1 MGIFDFLKKN
11 KNIVDENGL
20 NEVYTNNGKGVLQAR
35 FYKKNGKLNG
45 LYQTFALSTEFHKVK
60 LGQLRK
66 EEIWK
71 ENKLEGLSKSFDW
84 NGSGKLINEG
94 YWKAG
99 MKDGIWKY
107 YYAQGERVFKNA
119 NNAGEFKVHPNFP
132 IPNSGK
138 RPTAFGKNP
147 SFYYSAGG
155 PLKLEQNFKCGK
167 KDGIWKWYY
176 ESGQLSSTEIYKNG
190 QFIESITY
198 NYDKNG
204 QLIKEKAIPDWYKGS
219 VSEKGSTEIDL
230 EGNKFNLSPSEK
242 SIYEYTMFMKELLS
256 KMNNKAIT
264 EEVLNSSIYQ
274 DQIDQLELGKSW
286 LLSNN
291 IKAYNLIFK
300 EGSLSE
306 KETNLAGETKWRVGD
321 SWTEEEFKAFYSAM
335 LVVAST
341 SGSLH
346 QGEKEV
352 IGREV
357 NFVATLNQKA
367 NGFVPSNWKDF
378 MESSKNLKLEVFSK
392 TLKKMSKVKKNI
404 VLEALSAIIKAG
416 QGLDDRKTISTFEF
430 LKTFLK

>member
-1 MGIFDFLKKN
+1 M
-11 KNIVDENGL
+11 E
-20 NEVYTNNGKGVLQAR
+20 
-35 FYKKNGKLNG
+35 
-45 LYQTFALSTEFHKVK
+45 
-60 LGQLRK
+60 
-66 EEIWK
+66 
-71 ENKLEGLSKSFDW
+71 
-84 NGSGKLINEG
+84 
-94 YWKAG
+94 
-99 MKDGIWKY
+99 
-107 YYAQGERVFKNA
+107 
-119 NNAGEFKVHPNFP
+119 
-132 IPNSGK
+132 
-138 RPTAFGKNP
+138 
-147 SFYYSAGG
+147 
-155 PLKLEQNFKCGK
+155 K

-198 NYDKNG
+198 NYDENG
-204 QLIKEKAIPDWYKGS
+204 QLIKEKPIPDWYKGS

-230 EGNKFNLSPSEK
+230 EGNKFNLSPLEK
-242 SIYEYTMFMKELLS
+242 SIYEYTMFMMELLS

-274 DQIDQLELGKSW
+274 DHIDQLELGKSW

-291 IKAYNLIFK
+291 TKAYNLIFK

-306 KETNLAGETKWRVGD
+306 KETNLAVETKWRVGD

-335 LVVAST
+335 LVIAST

-367 NGFVPSNWKDF
+367 NGYVPSNWKDF